1 MSTNSSQFREGLL
14 FKAIGISCFLNCT
27 MLVLGTVGGMVKSLS
42 ILAWISVVLAKPAGL
57 ILGGLIRPTS
67 HTVGAVVVASIEG
80 LFGSI
85 VIYTVLAWIVLRL
98 TVRRTAPNAGQDQA

>member
-1 MSTNSSQFREGLL
+1 VSTSSSQFRDGLF
-14 FKAIGISCFLNCT
+14 FKAVAISCCLNCA
-27 MLVLGTVGGMVKSLS
+27 MMVLGTIGGMVKSLS
-42 ILAWISVVLAKPAGL
+42 VLAWISGMLAKPIGF
-57 ILGGLIRPTS
+57 ILGWLIRPTA
-67 HTVGAVVVASIEG
+67 HTLGAVVVASIEG